1 MGWHR
6 VNRQEELLEKGEVAG
21 VGRAEGSSATE
32 TEGEL
37 PFHSCLTLME
47 QMFTSL
53 TVHSLKVHM

>member
-1 MGWHR
+1 M
-6 VNRQEELLEKGEVAG
+6 NRQVELLEKGEVAG

-47 QMFTSL
+47 HMFTSL